1 MAEKYDF
8 QEIERKWHER
18 WEKEDLY
25 ATKSDPGKPK
35 YYYLD
40 MFPYPSG
47 ELHMGHMRNY
57 IIGDV
62 VSRYKVMGGYNVL
75 HPMGFDSF
83 GLPAENAAIDKGIH
97 PAKWTLDCIARMKQ
111 QFAKLGVS
119 FDWDREVITCLP
131 EYYKWNQWLFLKF
144 LEMGLAFKKNAP
156 ANWCPKCE
164 TVLANEEAEGGVCW
178 RCNSAVTRKDIE
190 QWFFRITKYADR
202 LLDDI
207 DLLENWPDRVRTM
220 QRNWIGR
227 STGVVINFKVAETGD
242 DLPVFTTR
250 QDTVYG
256 VTYLVM
262 APEHPMVKKLT
273 SGTEYETAVADF
285 TTQVRSMTDIER
297 LSTTLEKVGLYIGA
311 HAVNPMTGEEVP
323 IWITNYV
330 LFDYGTGAVMGVPAH
345 DQRDFDFA
353 QKYDLPIKQVIASES
368 ADACC
373 AEPMTAAY
381 TDPGVQVNSGPFDGM
396 PTDKSKA
403 AIADYMEEHECGKRQ
418 VNYRLR
424 DWLISRQRYWGTPI
438 PIVYC
443 DKCGMVP
450 IPEDQL
456 PVVLPTDAK
465 FTGKGESPLTTSE
478 QFMYTTCPTCG
489 GRAKRETDTMATW
502 IDSSWYFMRY
512 TSPHEDKLPFD
523 TAAAKYWLPVDQ
535 YVGGVEHAVLHLL
548 YSRFFTKVIQDIG
561 LIDFPEPF
569 AKLFTQGMIYKDG
582 FKMSKSR
589 GNVVSPD
596 YISERYGADTGR
608 FFILFIGPPD
618 QDAEWNDQGIEGV
631 FRYLNRVWRF
641 FDTNLSSY
649 NPNWREVLESA
660 DLEAAERNM
669 RRKTHQTIQKI
680 TSDIDRFHFNTAVSA
695 LMEMMNE
702 LSGFRDKGFSADS
715 ASSTAVL
722 SEAMEILALILG
734 PFVPHL
740 ADELWEQLGKTGTTY
755 QSAWPEYDPEILKA
769 EMVTIV
775 LQVNGKVR
783 DRMDVPAG
791 TAQPEI
797 ESLAL
802 ANERM
807 KSAIDGKQIRK
818 VIGVPGKLVNVVV

>member
-178 RCNSAVTRKDIE
+178 RCNSTVTRKDIE

-297 LSTTLEKVGLYIGA
+297 LSTTLEKGRLVYRR
-311 HAVNPMTGEEVP
+311 T
-323 IWITNYV
+323 
-330 LFDYGTGAVMGVPAH
+330 
-345 DQRDFDFA
+345 
-353 QKYDLPIKQVIASES
+353 
-368 ADACC
+368 
-373 AEPMTAAY
+373 
-381 TDPGVQVNSGPFDGM
+381 
-396 PTDKSKA
+396 
-403 AIADYMEEHECGKRQ
+403 CGQPDDR
-418 VNYRLR
+418 RR
-424 DWLISRQRYWGTPI
+424 GCRFG
-438 PIVYC
+438 
-443 DKCGMVP
+443 
-450 IPEDQL
+450 
-456 PVVLPTDAK
+456 LPTTYCSITALAQSWA
-465 FTGKGESPLTTSE
+465 FLLTISVTSTLHRS
-478 QFMYTTCPTCG
+478 TTF
-489 GRAKRETDTMATW
+489 R
-502 IDSSWYFMRY
+502 S
-512 TSPHEDKLPFD
+512 
-523 TAAAKYWLPVDQ
+523 
-535 YVGGVEHAVLHLL
+535 
-548 YSRFFTKVIQDIG
+548 
-561 LIDFPEPF
+561 
-569 AKLFTQGMIYKDG
+569 
-582 FKMSKSR
+582 SKSLH
-589 GNVVSPD
+589 P
-596 YISERYGADTGR
+596 
-608 FFILFIGPPD
+608 
-618 QDAEWNDQGIEGV
+618 
-631 FRYLNRVWRF
+631 
-641 FDTNLSSY
+641 NL
-649 NPNWREVLESA
+649 
-660 DLEAAERNM
+660 
-669 RRKTHQTIQKI
+669 
-680 TSDIDRFHFNTAVSA
+680 
-695 LMEMMNE
+695 
-702 LSGFRDKGFSADS
+702 
-715 ASSTAVL
+715 
-722 SEAMEILALILG
+722 LIL
-734 PFVPHL
+734 VARNL
-740 ADELWEQLGKTGTTY
+740 
-755 QSAWPEYDPEILKA
+755 
-769 EMVTIV
+769 
-775 LQVNGKVR
+775 
-783 DRMDVPAG
+783 
-791 TAQPEI
+791 
-797 ESLAL
+797 
-802 ANERM
+802 
-807 KSAIDGKQIRK
+807 
-818 VIGVPGKLVNVVV
+818 